1 MLIRKLRLQRGWSQ
15 SQLADMTGV
24 TTRTIQR
31 LERGHKASL
40 ETAKA
45 LAAVFEVDLS
55 LFLKEDDI
63 MTIEPSENHTEN
75 RPEQVALKPDEQ
87 AAIAY
92 AKRMKEFYE
101 FLSIYLMLLVVFM
114 FYIGPSPRVLLVFGA
129 LGIGLVIQG
138 LMAYEVI
145 GFIPTDWERRI
156 AEKKLGRKL

>member
-15 SQLADMTGV
+15 SQLADMAGV

-55 LFLKEDDI
+55 LFLKEDNTMSQDSSVQSTDTRNDDI
-63 MTIEPSENHTEN
+63 S
-75 RPEQVALKPDEQ
+75 LKPDEQ
-87 AAIAY
+87 AAMAY
-92 AKRMKEFYE
+92 ARNMKAFVE
-101 FLSIYLMLLVVFM
+101 FLSVYLILAIIF
-114 FYIGPSPRVLLVFGA
+114 FFTIGPAPRVLLVFGA
-129 LGIGLVIQG
+129 LGAGLIIQG
-138 LMAYEVI
+138 LVAFEV
-145 GFIPTDWERRI
+145 FSFMRPSWERKL